1 MSQKHEEWLKV
12 WRDGAAHRD
21 LSYIIGYLK
30 GVNAAFGPVDIYE
43 LQEEDQNSR
52 QRNPIERVLSLSFA
66 LIRDGVISLER
77 SVEGIAITQQIVEF
91 MRGDNKYRSCSEEY
105 AEKLYEM
112 QAGTYDLI
120 DQLRVLIEQDRTFQA
135 GFSCQRKNTSIFEG
149 LCTRFADLQEQLNR
163 QPVDYSQ
170 TSLPTKMASGFRV
183 GDNLEFYILFLFTE
197 LADSAKDTA
206 ESCIQSARMLMEY
219 RGFAEN
225 FFRNKILLVALHIM
239 MAKELD
245 RASFWCGVAA
255 EAQDFQLP
263 DNQSQPLRIGL
274 SQGPVLG

>member
-1 MSQKHEEWLKV
+1 MAQKYEEWVEV
-12 WRDGAAHRD
+12 WRAAGAHRD
-21 LSYIIGYLK
+21 LSYIIEHLK

-43 LQEEDQNSR
+43 LKEGGQKSR
-52 QRNPIERVLSLSFA
+52 QGSPTERLLSLSFDV
-66 LIRDGVISLER
+66 IRDGVISLEH
-77 SVEGIAITQQIVEF
+77 SVEAIAITQQIVEF
-91 MRGDNKYRSCSEEY
+91 MRGDQKYRSCSKEY
-105 AEKLYEM
+105 AEKLYAM

-135 GFSCQRKNTSIFEG
+135 GFSCQRKNASIFEG
-149 LCTRFADLQEQLNR
+149 LCTRFDDLRKQLDGQQSNYYVMSR
-163 QPVDYSQ
+163 S
-170 TSLPTKMASGFRV
+170 TERASGFSV
-183 GDNLEFYILFLFTE
+183 GDQLEDYILFLFTE

-225 FFRNKILLVALHIM
+225 FFHNNILLLALRIM
-239 MAKELD
+239 IGKELD

-263 DNQSQPLRIGL
+263 DNQSPPLRIGL

>member
-1 MSQKHEEWLKV
+1 MAQKYEEWVEV

-21 LSYIIGYLK
+21 LSYIIGHLK

-105 AEKLYEM
+105 AKKLYEM

-135 GFSCQRKNTSIFEG
+135 GFSCQRKNASIFEE
-149 LCTRFADLQEQLNR
+149 LCTRFDDLRKQLDGQQSECYVISR
-163 QPVDYSQ
+163 STQR
-170 TSLPTKMASGFRV
+170 ASGFPV
-183 GDNLEFYILFLFTE
+183 GDQPEDYILFLFTE

-225 FFRNKILLVALHIM
+225 FFHNNILLLALRIM

-245 RASFWCGVAA
+245 RASFWCGDAA